1 MKLKREKD
9 KPLFRPVLNEKSMN
23 LSKNR
28 KSHIETIWKQ
38 SNEAEISFTNF
49 NQEDGIREN
58 HPNNRSL
65 TPGRTTAKSDRKS
78 INTKGSKTP
87 RIHEV
92 EYTPAMDFLLK
103 KIA

>member
-1 MKLKREKD
+1 MKLKREKE
-9 KPLFRPVLNEKSMN
+9 KPIFRPILNEKSMN

-28 KSHIETIWKQ
+28 KSHIESIWKQ
-38 SNEAEISFTNF
+38 NNNAEISFTNF
-49 NQEDGIREN
+49 NQDEREN
-58 HPNNRSL
+58 YSNSRSV
-65 TPGRTTAKSDRKS
+65 TPGRSMISDRKS
-78 INTKGSKTP
+78 INNTRGSKTP